1 DTGIIEI
8 SHDTLTR
15 DQTSEYA
22 TGDAV
27 TIARLSSFSKRLSF
41 MLDSVST
48 DDWLNVYSRLFTSAI
63 SFYGDILQNEADSDV
78 DYKSKGILYKEAN
91 DVSLPQ
97 ESVPTLCNSS
107 MFNADYPA
115 ENIDVLDSI
124 IQLCKSY
131 NIRVIVVVV
140 PVSDASIWRRCG
152 LDDFYIWLSAFCSK
166 MGCEMYDMNLAKD
179 RYSLYH
185 DDISFYDE
193 THMSM
198 AGAKAFTKA
207 LCDIVNKS
215 RTGEDIS
222 PLFYKSYNEMKQDS
236 PYMQYLTS

>member
-1 DTGIIEI
+1 
-8 SHDTLTR
+8 
-15 DQTSEYA
+15 
-22 TGDAV
+22 
-27 TIARLSSFSKRLSF
+27 
-41 MLDSVST
+41 
-48 DDWLNVYSRLFTSAI
+48 
-63 SFYGDILQNEADSDV
+63 
-78 DYKSKGILYKEAN
+78 
-91 DVSLPQ
+91 
-97 ESVPTLCNSS
+97 
-107 MFNADYPA
+107 
-115 ENIDVLDSI
+115 
-124 IQLCKSY
+124 
-131 NIRVIVVVV
+131 
-140 PVSDASIWRRCG
+140 
-152 LDDFYIWLSAFCSK
+152 